1 MEKITDIIFLKIETE
16 SGKKLGRVFDVRC
29 HGEPEHGLTNR
40 ERTADEIVYGTR
52 GLWEVLGLK
61 KPEVDT
67 IPWSA
72 VKSIEQGKIIVAED
86 LTGE

>member
-1 MEKITDIIFLKIETE
+1 MEKITDILFLKVETE
-16 SGKKLGRVFDVRC
+16 HGKKLGHLFDIRSE
-29 HGEPEHGLTNR
+29 GEPEHGLTNR

-61 KPEVDT
+61 KPEVNT

-72 VKSIEQGKIIVAED
+72 VKRIEQDKIVVA
-86 LTGE
+86 GEYSDR